1 MAKFRK
7 KPVVIE
13 AFRLNERGLIAED
26 WFWDAVTRNDIIT
39 HCFGKHEPY
48 PAWCEIKTLEGTM
61 IANAGDYIIQGVHGE
76 IYPCKAGIF
85 QNTYT
90 DDKPK
95 TNADRI
101 RSMSDDELADM
112 LWKTGRNYKAVCA
125 DPVVDHNEQYAEIVK
140 WLKQPAEEGNNG
152 ETE

>member
-13 AFRLNERGLIAED
+13 AFKLNERGLIGED

-39 HCFGKHEPY
+39 HCFGKHDPD

-61 IANAGDYIIQGVHGE
+61 IANAGDYIIQGVNGG
-76 IYPCKAGIF
+76 IYPCKADIF
-85 QNTYT
+85 QKIYT
-90 DDKPK
+90 EDKPK

-101 RSMSDDELADM
+101 RAMSDEELLELFMFDTPCEIIVNSGNC
-112 LWKTGRNYKAVCA
+112 LGSPCNCRECILGWLR
-125 DPVVDHNEQYAEIVK
+125 QQAE
-140 WLKQPAEEGNNG
+140 
-152 ETE
+152 